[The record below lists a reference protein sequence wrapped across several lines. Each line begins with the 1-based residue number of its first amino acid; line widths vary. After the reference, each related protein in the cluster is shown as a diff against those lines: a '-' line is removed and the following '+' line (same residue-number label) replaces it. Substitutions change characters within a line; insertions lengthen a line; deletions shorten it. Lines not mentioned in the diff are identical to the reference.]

1 MWMTRS
7 PLLKMGSVEYLLSV
21 LNNFH
26 PKIKFTYEMEVESK
40 LAFLDI
46 LLHRDGHD
54 IITTVYRKV
63 TNNDVYLNWYSFCP
77 REWKRGTFRSL
88 VQRAYIICSSSHLLK
103 EELKHLEDVFVMK
116 NNFPIWVVKKIL
128 KEEKEKIDNR
138 NNADK
143 NKHTIQTDVKFESK
157 DKSHLL
163 LLPYQGE
170 KGLHLTKSLKR
181 NLKSLL
187 QNTVKANIGFTGKNL
202 STCFQNKDQIK
213 FEHKHDI
220 IYLATCPEDNCSED
234 YIRESGRRISERI
247 IDHDGRDQKS
257 HIFKY
262 ISEKCCQHFHTNN
275 FKIIGNGFKNNSFK

>member
-1 MWMTRS
+1 
-7 PLLKMGSVEYLLSV
+7 
-21 LNNFH
+21 
-26 PKIKFTYEMEVESK
+26 
-40 LAFLDI
+40 
-46 LLHRDGHD
+46 
-54 IITTVYRKV
+54 
-63 TNNDVYLNWYSFCP
+63 
-77 REWKRGTFRSL
+77 
-88 VQRAYIICSSSHLLK
+88 
-103 EELKHLEDVFVMK
+103 MK

-128 KEEKEKIDNR
+128 NEEKEKIDNR
-138 NNADK
+138 NHADK
-143 NKHTIQTDVKFESK
+143 NKLTTQTDVKFESK
-157 DKSHLL
+157 GKSHLL